1 MDHHHDRFFADPRSW
16 VAIAFVL
23 FFVLLGPKLWKVA
36 TTMLDKRAETIRRE
50 LAEAER
56 LRAEAEAMLK
66 DANIRRAQAMTD
78 ASALLEGAKREA
90 ARLAAIAAADA
101 EQTARRREK
110 MAMDRIAAAEKAA
123 VDEVRLAAADVA
135 AAAARSVILENLTA
149 DAAGGL
155 IDGAIARLPQALSPR
170 RAA

>member
-1 MDHHHDRFFADPRSW
+1 MEHHGSFFADPRSW

-36 TTMLDKRAETIRRE
+36 AAALDKRAETIRRE
-50 LAEAER
+50 LAEAGR

-66 DANIRRAQAMTD
+66 DANKRREQAMGEAT
-78 ASALLEGAKREA
+78 ALLEGARREA
-90 ARLAAIAAADA
+90 DRLAEIAASDA
-101 EQTARRREK
+101 EQAARRREK

-135 AAAARSVILENLTA
+135 AAAAKTIIVETLSE
-149 DAAGGL
+149 DAGSA
-155 IDGAIARLPQALSPR
+155 IVDRAIAQLPQSLSPR